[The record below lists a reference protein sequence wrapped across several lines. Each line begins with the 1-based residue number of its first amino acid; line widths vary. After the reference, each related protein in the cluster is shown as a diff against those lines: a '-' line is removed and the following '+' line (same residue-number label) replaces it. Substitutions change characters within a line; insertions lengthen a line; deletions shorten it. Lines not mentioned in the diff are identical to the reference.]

1 MRPRSLVLAS
11 IATSL
16 LVFPLLT
23 VTPRANAQAEAVSA
37 TERAAFHQD
46 PQWAMIA
53 PHLPDPKTGS
63 ADKLELAG
71 DVLRARRFPEDALDY
86 YGYAIARGGPVSEL
100 LNKMGIVRLELRQN
114 ALAHELFQQS
124 VRARKKD
131 PSGWN
136 NLGVTE
142 YLDKRFKN
150 AISDYRRAAKLDKTS
165 ATYHT
170 NLGMAYFE
178 SKDMESARQQ
188 FAQALALDPHAF
200 DRRDS
205 GGITA
210 QIVGTQN
217 YPELCFEMAKLYA
230 RHKNDEATLLWLA
243 KAAEAGY
250 DTKYAMSN
258 DSALQPYAKD
268 PRVLLILKN
277 AQQMRMRSVAAT
289 RPAQS
294 LGPGGGPDQ
303 LHID

>member
-16 LVFPLLT
+16 LAFSFFAAA
-23 VTPRANAQAEAVSA
+23 PRVHAQAEAVSA
-37 TERAAFHQD
+37 QERAAFHQD

-53 PHLPDPKTGS
+53 PHLPDPKTATS
-63 ADKLELAG
+63 AQLELAG

-86 YGYAIARGGPVSEL
+86 YGYSIARGGQVSEL

-142 YLDKRFKN
+142 YLDKRYKS
-150 AISDYRRAAKLDKTS
+150 AISDYRKAAKLDKTS

-188 FAQALALDPHAF
+188 FSEALLLDPHAF

-205 GGITA
+205 GGVTA

-217 YPELCFEMAKLYA
+217 YPQLCFEMAKLYA
-230 RHKNDEATLLWLA
+230 RHKNDAATLLWLS
-243 KAAEAGY
+243 KATEAGY
-250 DTKYAMSN
+250 DTKSEMGQ
-258 DSALQPYAKD
+258 DSALQMYLKD
-268 PRVLLILKN
+268 PRVLLMFKN
-277 AQQMRMRSVAAT
+277 AQQLRMHSVAAAKT
-289 RPAQS
+289 TPS
-294 LGPGGGPDQ
+294 LGAGPSQDQ
-303 LHID
+303 MHVD

>member
-16 LVFPLLT
+16 LTFALLA

-37 TERAAFHQD
+37 QERAAFHRD
-46 PQWAMIA
+46 PQWEMIA
-53 PHLPDPKTGS
+53 PHLPDPKT
-63 ADKLELAG
+63 ATAAKLELAG

-86 YGYAIARGGPVSEL
+86 YGYAIARGGQVSDL
-100 LNKMGIVRLELRQN
+100 LNKMGIVRLELRQT
-114 ALAHELFQQS
+114 ALAHELFQQT
-124 VRARKKD
+124 VRAHKKD

-142 YLDKRFKN
+142 YLDKHYKN
-150 AISDYRRAAKLDKTS
+150 AISDYHRAAKLDKTS
-165 ATYHT
+165 ATFHA

-188 FAQALALDPHAF
+188 FSEALLLDPHAF

-217 YPELCFEMAKLYA
+217 YPQLCFEMARLYA
-230 RHKNDEATLLWLA
+230 RHKNDAATLLWLS
-243 KAAEAGY
+243 KATEAGY
-250 DTKYAMSN
+250 DTKAEMSQ
-258 DSALQPYAKD
+258 DSALQLYLKD
-268 PRVLLILKN
+268 PRVLLMFKN
-277 AQQMRMRSVAAT
+277 AQQMRMHSVAAA

-294 LGPGGGPDQ
+294 LGTGTTPDQ
-303 LHID
+303 MHID

>member
-11 IATSL
+11 IATCFLTCAL
-16 LVFPLLT
+16 LA
-23 VTPRANAQAEAVSA
+23 VTPRANAQAQAVSA
-37 TERAAFHQD
+37 QERAAFHQD

-53 PHLPDPKTGS
+53 PHLPDPQT
-63 ADKLELAG
+63 AAPAKLELTG

-124 VRARKKD
+124 VRAHKKD
-131 PSGWN
+131 ASGWN

-142 YLDKRFKN
+142 YLDQRYKN

-165 ATYHT
+165 ATFHT

-178 SKDMESARQQ
+178 NKDMESARQQ
-188 FAQALALDPHAF
+188 FSEALLLDPHAF

-217 YPELCFEMAKLYA
+217 YSQLCFEMAKLYA
-230 RHKNDEATLLWLA
+230 RNKNDVATLLWLS
-243 KAAEAGY
+243 KATEAGY
-250 DTKYAMSN
+250 DTKYEMSR
-258 DSALQPYAKD
+258 DSALQAYTRD
-268 PRVLLILKN
+268 PRVLLMLKN
-277 AQQMRMRSVAAT
+277 AEQMRTRSVAVA
-289 RPAQS
+289 RPTQS
-294 LGPGGGPDQ
+294 LGTGISPDQ
-303 LHID
+303 MHID

>member
-16 LVFPLLT
+16 AVFSLLA
-23 VTPRANAQAEAVSA
+23 VTPRAHAQAEAVSA
-37 TERAAFHQD
+37 AERAAFHQD

-53 PHLPDPKTGS
+53 PHLPDPKTAS
-63 ADKLELAG
+63 PDKLELAG
-71 DVLRARRFPEDALDY
+71 DVLRARRFPEDSLDY

-100 LNKMGIVRLELRQN
+100 LNKMGIVRLELRQIP
-114 ALAHELFQQS
+114 LAHELFQQT
-124 VRARKKD
+124 VRAHKKD
-131 PSGWN
+131 ASGWN

-142 YLDKRFKN
+142 YMDQKYKN

-165 ATYHT
+165 ATFHT

-188 FAQALALDPHAF
+188 FAQALMIDPHAF

-217 YPELCFEMAKLYA
+217 YPQLCFEMAKLYA
-230 RHKNDEATLLWLA
+230 RSKNDAATVLWLS
-243 KAAEAGY
+243 KATEAGY
-250 DTKYAMSN
+250 DTKNEMGQ
-258 DSALQPYAKD
+258 DPALQMYMKD
-268 PRVLLILKN
+268 PRVLLMFKN
-277 AQQMRMRSVAAT
+277 AQQMRMRSVAAAKPT
-289 RPAQS
+289 QS
-294 LGPGGGPDQ
+294 LGPGSGPDQ
-303 LHID
+303 MHID

>member
-16 LVFPLLT
+16 LTFSLLA

-37 TERAAFHQD
+37 KERAAFHQD
-46 PQWAMIA
+46 PQWEMIA
-53 PHLPDPKTGS
+53 PHLPDPKTGT
-63 ADKLELAG
+63 AVKLELAG

-124 VRARKKD
+124 VRAHKKD

-142 YLDKRFKN
+142 YLDKRYKN
-150 AISDYRRAAKLDKTS
+150 AINDYRRAAKLDKAS
-165 ATYHT
+165 PTYHT

-188 FAQALALDPHAF
+188 FSEALLLDPHAF

-205 GGITA
+205 GGVTA
-210 QIVGTQN
+210 QVVGTEN
-217 YPELCFEMAKLYA
+217 YPQLCFEMAKLYA
-230 RHKNDEATLLWLA
+230 RHKNDAATLLWLS
-243 KAAEAGY
+243 KATEAGY
-250 DTKYAMSN
+250 DTKAEMAQDN
-258 DSALQPYAKD
+258 ALQIYLKD
-268 PRVLLILKN
+268 PRVLLMFKN
-277 AQQMRMRSVAAT
+277 AQQMRMHSVAAAT
-289 RPAQS
+289 PAKS
-294 LGPGGGPDQ
+294 LGPAAGIEPQKFD
-303 LHID
+303 

>member
-16 LVFPLLT
+16 LVFSLLT
-23 VTPRANAQAEAVSA
+23 VTPRAKAQAEAVSA

-46 PQWAMIA
+46 PQWQMIA
-53 PHLPDPKTGS
+53 PHLPDPRTGS

-100 LNKMGIVRLELRQN
+100 LNKMGIIRLELRQN

-142 YLDKRFKN
+142 YLDKRYKN

-188 FAQALALDPHAF
+188 FAEALVLDPHAF

-217 YPELCFEMAKLYA
+217 YPELCFEMARLYA

-243 KAAEAGY
+243 KATEAGY
-250 DTKYAMSN
+250 DTKYEMTKDN
-258 DSALQPYAKD
+258 ALQAYAKD
-268 PRVLLILKN
+268 PRVVLILKN

-289 RPAQS
+289 RPTQS
-294 LGPGGGPDQ
+294 LGPGAGPDQ
-303 LHID
+303 MHID